1 MGQVSGLSALIQKSV
16 LRDAEL
22 PKVETVEEKPRKA
35 TDFEKRLGEFLG
47 KTGKSEV
54 NEEELFAAVASERV
68 RALKGKKASKHFDK
82 IMNQTIEGFQ
92 GSDLNFEQLT
102 KFSLNQLVGARR
114 ISHDDANIIYSQA
127 FAAAQLDF
135 NENALYGERGNARAV
150 AEVSSAIAK
159 AQTVVEEVKN
169 GQRDLLI
176 RDRFEPEAAEQQSSI
191 KRGGSGNFDGAGGF
205 LFKPFSDVDGNMLIL
220 APKELNGW
228 IDRVEIKDRN
238 GRLLDTAQTSGVGH
252 SGREYIKFRKSGS
265 EYPEQITV
273 DIVLNSGGVRSYYI
287 PDSSLEWD

>member
-1 MGQVSGLSALIQKSV
+1 V

-22 PKVETVEEKPRKA
+22 PKVEAVEEKPRKQ

-68 RALKGKKASKHFDK
+68 RSLKGKGASKRFDS
-82 IMNQTIEGFQ
+82 IMNDTIKGSQ
-92 GSDLNFEQLT
+92 GGDINYETLT
-102 KFSLNQLVGARR
+102 KFSLNQLVGAGK

-150 AEVSSAIAK
+150 ADVSSAIAK
-159 AQTVVEEVKN
+159 AQSVVEEIKSK
-169 GQRDLLI
+169 QRDLLI
-176 RDRFEPEAAEQQSSI
+176 RDRFEPEAAEQQSSAR
-191 KRGGSGNFDGAGGF
+191 RGGGVGFDGAGGF
-205 LFKPFSDVDGNMLIL
+205 LFKPFSDIDGNMLVL

-228 IDRVEIKDRN
+228 IDRVEIKDRS
-238 GRLLDTAQTSGVGH
+238 GRILDTARSRGVGY
-252 SGREYIKFRKSGS
+252 SGREYIRFNKSGS
-265 EYPEQITV
+265 EYPREITV